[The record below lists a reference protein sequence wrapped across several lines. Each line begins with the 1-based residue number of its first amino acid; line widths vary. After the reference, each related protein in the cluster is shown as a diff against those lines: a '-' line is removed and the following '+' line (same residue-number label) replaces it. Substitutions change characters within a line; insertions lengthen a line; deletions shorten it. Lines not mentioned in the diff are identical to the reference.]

1 MRAALQEYWREQ
13 CARSNSTGHNLKYF
27 LYIPEVSAVDDVVT
41 DEEDVAVTVVGETNR
56 TQIDDDY
63 TTNSLDF
70 TIKNTYQFKTHSVE

>member
-1 MRAALQEYWREQ
+1 
-13 CARSNSTGHNLKYF
+13 